1 MARVAALE
9 AIWPNPRCRLISLGA
24 NTPTQR
30 TASIQS
36 MIRYALACNKAHPFE
51 SWFPSGEAYD
61 AQRAQ
66 GLVTCPACGSAEVEK
81 QIMAPS
87 VGRTDKAHAVP
98 IDAPAQPVTEAAQ
111 PQPVAL
117 LSEHE
122 QAFRAMLKAVRE
134 HVRQNADYVGSGFA
148 EEARKM
154 HYGEIEHRSIYGEAN
169 PMEAE
174 ALLEEGIEVHPLP
187 IVSDERN

>member
-1 MARVAALE
+1 
-9 AIWPNPRCRLISLGA
+9 
-24 NTPTQR
+24 
-30 TASIQS
+30 

-51 SWFPSGEAYD
+51 SWFPSSEAYD

-66 GLVTCPACGSAEVEK
+66 GLLTCPVCGSAEVEK

-87 VGRTDKAHAVP
+87 VARTDKAP
-98 IDAPAQPVTEAAQ
+98 APAEAPAPTQPSAEPPS

-117 LSEHE
+117 LSEPE

-134 HVRQNADYVGSGFA
+134 HVRQNADYVGPGFA

-169 PMEAE
+169 PVEAK

-187 IVSDERN
+187 IMPDERN

>member
-1 MARVAALE
+1 MAKVEALE
-9 AIWPNPRCRLISLGA
+9 AIWPNLRCRLISLGA

-51 SWFPSGEAYD
+51 SWFPSSEAYD

-66 GLVTCPACGSAEVEK
+66 GLLTCPICGSAEVEK

-87 VGRTDKAHAVP
+87 VGCTDKAPAGPVE
-98 IDAPAQPVTEAAQ
+98 ALAQPIANAAQ

-169 PMEAE
+169 PVEAK
-174 ALLEEGIEVHPLP
+174 ALLEDGIEVHPLP
-187 IVSDERN
+187 IVLDERN

>member
-1 MARVAALE
+1 
-9 AIWPNPRCRLISLGA
+9 
-24 NTPTQR
+24 
-30 TASIQS
+30 
-36 MIRYALACNKAHPFE
+36 MIRSARACNKAHPFE
-51 SWFPSGEAYD
+51 SWFPSSEAFD

-66 GLVTCPACGSAEVEK
+66 GLLTCPVCGSGEVQK

-87 VGRTDKAHAVP
+87 VARMDKAPAVP
-98 IDAPAQPVTEAAQ
+98 KDAPTQPVSEAAP

-122 QAFRAMLKAVRE
+122 QAFRAMLKAVRA
-134 HVRQNADYVGSGFA
+134 HVTQNADYVGSGFA

-154 HYGEIEHRSIYGEAN
+154 HHGEIEHRSIYGEADLV
-169 PMEAE
+169 ETK

-187 IVSDERN
+187 IVPDERN

>member
-1 MARVAALE
+1 
-9 AIWPNPRCRLISLGA
+9 
-24 NTPTQR
+24 
-30 TASIQS
+30 
-36 MIRYALACNKAHPFE
+36 MIRYALACNKAHAFE
-51 SWFPSGEAYD
+51 SWFPSSEAYD

-66 GLVTCPACGSAEVEK
+66 GLLTCPVCGSGEVEK

-87 VGRTDKAHAVP
+87 VARTDKAPA
-98 IDAPAQPVTEAAQ
+98 APVATPTPPVAEAAP

-117 LSEHE
+117 LSEPE
-122 QAFRAMLKAVRE
+122 QAFRAMLKAVRA
-134 HVRQNADYVGSGFA
+134 HVTQNADDVGSGFA

-169 PMEAE
+169 LVEAK

-187 IVSDERN
+187 IVPDERN